1 MLVRKNRCMD
11 FNRWWEELSAERYW
25 LEIADRTDL
34 GVDLNAPQT
43 RRDGKPAWR
52 CSLLNEVRDGDI
64 VFHCH
69 KEAGPCSVEWSV
81 CRLRAKVCS
90 GVIRCRVAKPH
101 LA

>member
-1 MLVRKNRCMD
+1 
-11 FNRWWEELSAERYW
+11 
-25 LEIADRTDL
+25 
-34 GVDLNAPQT
+34 
-43 RRDGKPAWR
+43 
-52 CSLLNEVRDGDI
+52 VRDGDI

-69 KEAGPCSVEWSV
+69 KEAGPGSVEWPV